1 MRDVQV
7 AGTQTNKLD
16 SREAFLLGHLLNNQ
30 VCTNAIIYSN
40 LDKFYI

>member
-7 AGTQTNKLD
+7 AETQTNKLD
-16 SREAFLLGHLLNNQ
+16 SREAFLLGHQ